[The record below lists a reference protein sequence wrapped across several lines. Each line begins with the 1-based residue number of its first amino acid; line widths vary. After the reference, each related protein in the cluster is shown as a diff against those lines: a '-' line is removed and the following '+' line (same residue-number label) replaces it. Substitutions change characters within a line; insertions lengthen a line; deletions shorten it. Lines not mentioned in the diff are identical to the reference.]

1 MNGGLVDSAKRTSSP
16 RMQAK
21 GTSSEEF
28 EGSNAM
34 RLAKATHRAAPGTYP
49 ASRTKLCAPA
59 HAEENLDGGRQSRAK
74 QETEVGAQV
83 AETNLSFLPL
93 HSTTQL
99 ASSIAT
105 AVESDLE
112 AEESSH
118 VRDKEGPEMSVAMP
132 FSPQQV
138 ADVGRFAA
146 GDPSDSGS
154 DAKHHRKLL
163 NKENDSNISS
173 HTPSD
178 SCWNHVKEL
187 TSMPPRAVN
196 ETSFPL
202 VKAMNSLSL
211 AHNEDTRFAE
221 TASDAS
227 DDLLFLPTPPARDM
241 PTFRNRSSVESKP
254 FKDPP
259 LCKETS
265 NLSDA
270 DDRDRQ
276 QLFEHRRV
284 QDQKH
289 QESGDRNR
297 VEKRVS
303 QPMGTFRQL
312 PPHPQPDTSRQRGAE
327 AVGHHYQ
334 RITLKGKSEESNGMV
349 DFQPP
354 GSYWA
359 TGPRYAQGLPPELP
373 SQSCGALPDAETIDP
388 VLVVDTFTT
397 VSPIDVTQLHQP
409 GVLGHVPGEPVAE
422 GIISHPV
429 KACRFRQVHRELSLL
444 GGCCQMVASSPSE
457 TRQSTGKKNIMP
469 VLRHH

>member
-1 MNGGLVDSAKRTSSP
+1 
-16 RMQAK
+16 
-21 GTSSEEF
+21 
-28 EGSNAM
+28 
-34 RLAKATHRAAPGTYP
+34 
-49 ASRTKLCAPA
+49 
-59 HAEENLDGGRQSRAK
+59 
-74 QETEVGAQV
+74 
-83 AETNLSFLPL
+83 
-93 HSTTQL
+93 
-99 ASSIAT
+99 
-105 AVESDLE
+105 
-112 AEESSH
+112 
-118 VRDKEGPEMSVAMP
+118 
-132 FSPQQV
+132 
-138 ADVGRFAA
+138 
-146 GDPSDSGS
+146 
-154 DAKHHRKLL
+154 
-163 NKENDSNISS
+163 
-173 HTPSD
+173 
-178 SCWNHVKEL
+178 
-187 TSMPPRAVN
+187 MPPRAVN

-354 GSYWA
+354 GSY
-359 TGPRYAQGLPPELP
+359 
-373 SQSCGALPDAETIDP
+373 
-388 VLVVDTFTT
+388 
-397 VSPIDVTQLHQP
+397 
-409 GVLGHVPGEPVAE
+409 
-422 GIISHPV
+422 
-429 KACRFRQVHRELSLL
+429 LSL
-444 GGCCQMVASSPSE
+444 
-457 TRQSTGKKNIMP
+457 I
-469 VLRHH
+469 HI